1 VDPHLMT
8 TPFGRRPFSFGQMA
22 AQALAKD
29 MQQDAAV
36 HKWRILRSLTIA
48 KGRLGLADRA
58 LSVLDA
64 LLSFHPDTA
73 LTPGPE
79 LTVFPSNR
87 ELALRAKGA
96 ALRTLQSALGQLVEA
111 GLVIRRD
118 SPNGKRYARR
128 GEGGSIAQAFGFDLS
143 PLVARATEIEAI
155 ASEVEAE
162 HRRIVLLRERITLHR
177 RDIAK
182 TIAAA
187 IEAGAAEQGASG
199 DWTGFVARHQA
210 LSGRL
215 RRSEPLTDLEP
226 LAADL
231 HALHVEVVKCLEG
244 FLETRKTACSACEAG
259 ADIQNSN
266 PDLHESEPG
275 FRGSWGR
282 GVEPQG
288 ETSAQPSAQSAT
300 DGEAGEP
307 RDAQSSK
314 PQAFPLGMVLDA
326 CPDIAD
332 WSRTGIASWRD
343 FVGAAQT
350 VRSGLG
356 ISPSAWDEAKEAM
369 GEIPAA
375 IVVAAILQKGEE
387 VRSAGGYLRSLT
399 EKARAGQFSLG
410 PILMALL
417 RANMKGEKRKRA

>member
-1 VDPHLMT
+1 
-8 TPFGRRPFSFGQMA
+8 MA
-22 AQALAKD
+22 AQALATD
-29 MQQDAAV
+29 LAEGSAV
-36 HKWRILRSLTIA
+36 HKWRILRRLTLA
-48 KGRLGLADRA
+48 KGRLGLSDRA

-87 ELALRAKGA
+87 ELAIRAKGC

-128 GEGGSIAQAFGFDLS
+128 GEGGAIAMVFGFDLA
-143 PLVARATEIEAI
+143 PLIARADEIEAI
-155 ASEVEAE
+155 AAEVEAE
-162 HRRIVLLRERITLHR
+162 HRRVVMLRERITLHR

-187 IEAGAAEQGASG
+187 IEEGAPG
-199 DWTGFVARHQA
+199 DWTGFVSRHQT

-215 RRSEPLTDLEP
+215 RRVEPTADLEA

-231 HALHVEVVKCLEG
+231 CALHVEVTKSLEG
-244 FLETRKTACSACEAG
+244 FLETRKTACNACEDG
-259 ADIQNSN
+259 ADIQNSST
-266 PDLHESEPG
+266 DTQESEPG
-275 FRGSWGR
+275 FQESWGR
-282 GVEPQG
+282 GPEPH
-288 ETSAQPSAQSAT
+288 ARPSAPPSTA
-300 DGEAGEP
+300 EAGQGS
-307 RDAQSSK
+307 DAPPSR

-332 WSRTGIASWRD
+332 WSRTRVSNWRD
-343 FVGAAQT
+343 FVSAAQT

-356 ISPSAWDEAKEAM
+356 ISPSAWEEAREAM

-375 IVVAAILQKGEE
+375 IVIAAILQKGEA
-387 VRSAGGYLRSLT
+387 VKSPGGYLRCLT
-399 EKARAGQFSLG
+399 DKARAGQFSLG

-417 RANMKGEKRKRA
+417 RAKLGKGERKRA

>member
-1 VDPHLMT
+1 
-8 TPFGRRPFSFGQMA
+8 MA
-22 AQALAKD
+22 AQALAND
-29 MQQDAAV
+29 MPDGAAV
-36 HKWRILRSLTIA
+36 HKWRILRSLTLA
-48 KGRLGLADRA
+48 KGRLGLSDRA

-87 ELALRAKGA
+87 ELAIRAKGC

-128 GEGGSIAQAFGFDLS
+128 GQGGEIAQVFGFDLA
-143 PLVARATEIEAI
+143 PLIVRAAEIEAI
-155 ASEVEAE
+155 AAEVEAE
-162 HRRIVLLRERITLHR
+162 HRRVVILRERITLHR

-187 IEAGAAEQGASG
+187 IEEGAEG
-199 DWTGFVARHQA
+199 DWTGFVSRHQA

-215 RRSEPLTDLEP
+215 RRIEPLTDLEA

-231 HALHVEVVKCLEG
+231 HQLHVEVAKSLEG
-244 FLETRKTACSACEAG
+244 FLETKKIACNACEHG

-266 PDLHESEPG
+266 TDSHESEPS
-275 FRGSWGR
+275 FQRSWGR
-282 GVEPQG
+282 GVGPQARP
-288 ETSAQPSAQSAT
+288 SVPPSAE
-300 DGEAGEP
+300 GELSDNP
-307 RDAQSSK
+307 PSK

-332 WSRTGIASWRD
+332 WSRTGVSNWRD
-343 FVGAAQT
+343 FVATAQT

-356 ISPSAWDEAKEAM
+356 ISPSAWDEARDAV

-375 IVVAAILQKGEE
+375 IVIAAILQKGEA
-387 VRSAGGYLRSLT
+387 VKSPGGYLRSLT
-399 EKARAGQFSLG
+399 DKARAGQFSLG

-417 RANMKGEKRKRA
+417 RAKLGKGERKRA

>member
-8 TPFGRRPFSFGQMA
+8 TPFGRRPLSLGQMA

-36 HKWRILRSLTIA
+36 HKWRILRSLTLA
-48 KGRLGLADRA
+48 KGRLGLSDRA

-87 ELALRAKGA
+87 ELAIRAKGC

-111 GLVIRRD
+111 RLVIRRD
-118 SPNGKRYARR
+118 SPNGKRYVRR
-128 GEGGSIAQAFGFDLS
+128 GEGGSIAVAFGFDLS
-143 PLVARATEIEAI
+143 PLVARAAEIEAI

-162 HRRIVLLRERITLHR
+162 HRRVVLLREKITLHR

-187 IEAGAAEQGASG
+187 IEMGAPG

-215 RRSEPLTDLEP
+215 RRSEPLAELEP
-226 LAADL
+226 LASDL
-231 HALHVEVVKCLEG
+231 HTLHVEVAKCLEG
-244 FLETRKTACSACEAG
+244 LLKTEKTARSACEDG
-259 ADIQNSN
+259 ADIQNSK
-266 PDLHESEPG
+266 PDLQESEPR

-282 GVEPQG
+282 GLKPQR
-288 ETSAQPSAQSAT
+288 ETSAQPSAKT
-300 DGEAGEP
+300 DENGEAGEP
-307 RDAQSSK
+307 RDSRLSK
-314 PQAFPLGMVLDA
+314 PQTFPLGMVLDA
-326 CPDIAD
+326 CSDIAD
-332 WSRTGIASWRD
+332 WSRTGIVSWRD
-343 FVGAAQT
+343 FVGAAHT

-356 ISPSAWDEAKEAM
+356 ISPSAWDEAMEAM

-399 EKARAGQFSLG
+399 EKARAGQLSLG

-417 RANMKGEKRKRA
+417 RANMKGENRKRA